1 MALLRY
7 PQKKIEGKDDW
18 MMINIYQ
25 YKPGSFSSSGFSVSV
40 GAGGAQGS
48 IIQTILLPIP
58 VNLPANNLM
67 TPWGES
73 KIDPLTAAGV
83 NIASSAIKGR
93 VDDAFKSAMNTGKA
107 GLDAL
112 TSSVGLKGATIA
124 MASAAVQQL
133 GGNLSPQ
140 QALSRFAGITFNE
153 NVELAF
159 NGVQLRGPNTFEF
172 LLTPRNEREKDTIR
186 DIILSLKENMTPSQG
201 TAGGVSGIFL
211 NAPNVFEIS
220 YMKGGSKHPFLNQFK
235 TTALQNL
242 SVNFTPQNYAT
253 YEDGTPV
260 SMTLTLTFQ
269 ELTPIYKEDYQNG
282 KAGTTVGY

>member
-1 MALLRY
+1 MAPTLRY
-7 PQKKIEGKDDW
+7 PQKKIRDKDDW

-25 YKPGSFSSSGFSVSV
+25 YKPGSFSSSGFSV

-73 KIDPLTAAGV
+73 RLNPLEAAGMGV
-83 NIASSAIKGR
+83 AGTAINEGIPEGLKTLVDSGKKVIDVAKSNTAIKG
-93 VDDAFKSAMNTGKA
+93 S
-107 GLDAL
+107 
-112 TSSVGLKGATIA
+112 TIA
-124 MASAAVQQL
+124 LSALAVQQL

-153 NVELAF
+153 NVELTF

>member
-1 MALLRY
+1 MAPTLRY
-7 PQKKIEGKDDW
+7 PQKKIRDKDDW

-25 YKPGSFSSSGFSVSV
+25 YKPGSFSSSGFSV

-58 VNLPANNLM
+58 VNLPPNNLM

-73 KIDPLTAAGV
+73 RLNPLEVAGMT
-83 NIASSAIKGR
+83 IAGNAIK
-93 VDDAFKSAMNTGKA
+93 DPAE

-112 TSSVGLKGATIA
+112 IKSGKEVRNVAGSNTAIKGATIA

-153 NVELAF
+153 NVELTF

-260 SMTLTLTFQ
+260 SVSVVLTFQ